1 MKVRRA
7 VVALVVSIVV
17 VGFVI
22 VAVFP
27 TRTYL
32 SQKASIS
39 RAEKQLHVLGQQNA
53 ELEQRAK
60 QLQSDAE
67 IERLARERY
76 NLVKPGEEAYA
87 VLPPPQGP
95 TTTTTAPPRPVPAQK
110 HDDGNI
116 VQRAWDAVTGL
127 F

>member
-87 VLPPPQGP
+87 VLTPS
-95 TTTTTAPPRPVPAQK
+95 PACSS
-110 HDDGNI
+110 H
-116 VQRAWDAVTGL
+116 VESCEARVHVTRTDRL
-127 F
+127 PAR